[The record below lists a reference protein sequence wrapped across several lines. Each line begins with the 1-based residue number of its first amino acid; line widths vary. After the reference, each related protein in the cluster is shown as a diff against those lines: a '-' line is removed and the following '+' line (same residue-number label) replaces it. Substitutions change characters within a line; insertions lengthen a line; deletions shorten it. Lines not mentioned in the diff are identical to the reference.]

1 MVLQA
6 GVCMPGDDLYSFQAM
21 DVGECCTAC
30 EGNAT
35 CAAFTANN
43 KSGSLT
49 CYLKQS
55 APSKPTK
62 GDGCISAA
70 KTHPPTPTAAPTPR
84 PVLLYNVAIGADES
98 ESNEIATVH
107 PDIVTRLSK
116 RLDQLLA
123 TSIDVPG
130 GGNTA
135 DPSCKHTGSWPSDA
149 EHGTYFSPWCD

>member
-1 MVLQA
+1 
-6 GVCMPGDDLYSFQAM
+6 MPGDDLYSFQAM
-21 DVGECCTAC
+21 DVGECCVAC

-55 APSKPTK
+55 ASSKPTK

-70 KTHPPTPTAAPTPR
+70 KTHPPTPAPAPTPQ

-107 PDIVTRLSK
+107 PDIVTRLSM